1 MRELESKQKI
11 RRWVYSTPVLVLLLA
26 LLVVLFKGTLG
37 IWEKERESASRV
49 EDLTGKMAEVTMRNQ
64 ELESSLTRLSTDEG
78 IRDEIREKF
87 DVSAEGEYMVVIVDP
102 RAETATSTEE
112 IQAWYRRLWNA
123 IMKQ

>member
-26 LLVVLFKGTLG
+26 LLFILFRGTLG

-49 EDLTGKMAEVTMRNQ
+49 EDLTGKMAEVTMRTQ